1 MAWYAMAAGFDGALR
16 WAFNSWVKDPLR
28 DSRFRTWPAGDTYI
42 VYPQGRSSI
51 RYERMLE
58 GIQDF
63 TKVSILKAKLEK
75 SKDQANL
82 TQLNAK
88 IAKLNKSKR
97 YADWNKD
104 LNDAKEFVRALSERV
119 E

>member
-1 MAWYAMAAGFDGALR
+1 VL
-16 WAFNSWVKDPLR
+16 DPLR

-58 GIQDF
+58 GIQDY
-63 TKVSILKAKLEK
+63 TKVNLLIKMLEE
-75 SKDQANL
+75 SNDQLNL
-82 TQLNAK
+82 TKLNAK
-88 IAKLNKSKR
+88 IAKLNTAKR

-104 LNDAKEFVRALSERV
+104 LNDAKNFVNELSQEIRPSGK
-119 E
+119 